1 MIKKLFI
8 ANPNSTNSEMD
19 SKQIINNVELTDSQ
33 RDELTAQFAELVVDN
48 MDTKDLV
55 RYAISGMIEY
65 FNEGS
70 LDELRE
76 EINTFDEEL
85 FDELVDNVTQQYPKQ
100 LNTFEKETFLDINN
114 TGGQF

>member
-1 MIKKLFI
+1 MTKEL
-8 ANPNSTNSEMD
+8 NST
-19 SKQIINNVELTDSQ
+19 Q
-33 RDELTAQFAELVVDN
+33 RDELTQQYVEIVVDN

-76 EINTFDEEL
+76 EVNTFDENL
-85 FDELVDNVTQQYPKQ
+85 FEELVDNVTQQYPKQ
-100 LNTFEKETFLDINN
+100 LNSF
-114 TGGQF
+114 GG

>member
-1 MIKKLFI
+1 M
-8 ANPNSTNSEMD
+8 ND
-19 SKQIINNVELTDSQ
+19 LTDSQ
-33 RDELTAQFAELVVDN
+33 RDELTSQFAEIVADN

-76 EINTFDEEL
+76 EIDTFDENL
-85 FDELVDNVTQQYPKQ
+85 FEELVDNVTQQYPKQ
-100 LNTFEKETFLDINN
+100 LNQF
-114 TGGQF
+114 GG